1 IGVAKGQI
9 EIEPFTR
16 FAASGATLAVP
27 DVCFMEAF
35 AYAERIEKHPGALRT
50 LANEQVRGIWAT
62 SRLAASQ
69 HLQQTIEEAEIAY
82 DFLILEFSRN
92 LESVIDQLLAH
103 NSEIIACTE
112 NDLRQCLELRKA
124 LDLPEASDAL
134 ILATILRHADQT
146 TDTKRA
152 FFSLNTADFDK
163 PEVKQK
169 VQSAHTT
176 YLRSEIAVYG
186 WMQAQHDQ

>member
-1 IGVAKGQI
+1 MIGVAKGQI
-9 EIEPFTR
+9 EIEPFTC

-92 LESVIDQLLAH
+92 LSLSSTSFLHTIQRSLLA
-103 NSEIIACTE
+103 
-112 NDLRQCLELRKA
+112 RKMTYASA
-124 LDLPEASDAL
+124 LSCAKHWISPRP
-134 ILATILRHADQT
+134 AT
-146 TDTKRA
+146 
-152 FFSLNTADFDK
+152 
-163 PEVKQK
+163 P
-169 VQSAHTT
+169 
-176 YLRSEIAVYG
+176 
-186 WMQAQHDQ
+186 